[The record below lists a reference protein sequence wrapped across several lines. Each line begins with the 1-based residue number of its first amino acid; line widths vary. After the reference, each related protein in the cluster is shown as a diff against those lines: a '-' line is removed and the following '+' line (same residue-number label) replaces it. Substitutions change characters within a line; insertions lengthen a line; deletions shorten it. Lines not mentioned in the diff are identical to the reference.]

1 MHDSSATQILHEIN
15 FGHFQNAKS
24 KIAILTILQFW
35 ILNFWEFLSFSSVH
49 FPKKSNLKAPK
60 IVKMVVF
67 DLLKSTK
74 IDFTWNHNGRKI
86 SKFPH
91 CGSWQHWFLSFLQV
105 SLCVSL
111 LDEWMQILTYC
122 LERRILGSITLPLVP
137 CVLHVHPNS

>member
-1 MHDSSATQILHEIN
+1 MIQTWAACHR
-15 FGHFQNAKS
+15 FYVK
-24 KIAILTILQFW
+24 TILFILKPQKLPFWPFKQLW
-35 ILNFWEFLSFSSVH
+35 ILNFWKLLTLLSVKCFQ
-49 FPKKSNLKAPK
+49 KSNFKASK
-60 IVKMVVF
+60 IIKTAVF